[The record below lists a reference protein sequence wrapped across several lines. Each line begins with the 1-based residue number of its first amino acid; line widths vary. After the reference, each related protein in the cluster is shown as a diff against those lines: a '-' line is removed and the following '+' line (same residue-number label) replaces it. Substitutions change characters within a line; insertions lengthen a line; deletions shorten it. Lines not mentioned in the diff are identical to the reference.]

1 MSRILPTLTAITL
14 LVVSSGS
21 DSSAQKVKASPNN
34 VDCSTWSTSRA
45 EKKYQVVEA
54 FVHGMITGMAVGAD
68 IEFWKAGGK
77 EIKPPDVFLWMDK
90 YCATNPESSGYA
102 GAVVLINER
111 TGNAWN
117 RKFGIQ

>member
-1 MSRILPTLTAITL
+1 MARILATLAALTF

-21 DSSAQKVKASPNN
+21 DSSAQKVRASPNN

-45 EKKYQVVEA
+45 EKIYQVVEA
-54 FVHGMITGMAVGAD
+54 FVHGMITGMSIGAD

-77 EIKPPDVFLWMDK
+77 EIDPPEVFLWVDK
-90 YCATNPESSGYA
+90 YCAANPEPSGYA
-102 GAVVLINER
+102 GAVALINER